1 MNKYY
6 GAVGY
11 AITEETSPG
20 VWEPKIIERN
30 YYGDITKNYKRF
42 SGNDKVNNDIELGN
56 NFSIIADPYAYEN
69 FHSIVYITY
78 MGIKWKVSGVEVLYP
93 RLLLSVGGRYNYED

>member
-20 VWEPKIIERN
+20 VWEP
-30 YYGDITKNYKRF
+30 
-42 SGNDKVNNDIELGN
+42 GNDKVNNDIELGN

-78 MGIKWKVSGVEVLYP
+78 MGVKWKVSGVEVLYP